1 MQCVAVVNKSV
12 TSIIFPFLQGKYRL
26 HFLSNSKYDNKEP
39 GNISHKK
46 HLAAFI
52 KKRWSVVPSLLCIY
66 AFVLAHPGCFCSFL
80 FQFLILREGFKN
92 SQSWNSVD
100 KGKRVNTNPLVLSLG
115 KEKVIWGREGGGVPH

>member
-12 TSIIFPFLQGKYRL
+12 TSISFPFLQGKCRL
-26 HFLSNSKYDNKEP
+26 HFLSNSKYNNKEP

-66 AFVLAHPGCFCSFL
+66 AFFLAQPGCFSSFL
-80 FQFLILREGFKN
+80 FHFLILREGFKN
-92 SQSWNSVD
+92 SQS
-100 KGKRVNTNPLVLSLG
+100 
-115 KEKVIWGREGGGVPH
+115 